1 MRQRPPVNSA
11 INSPKISALTMTDSL
26 LYVPVGYRWCYR
38 QKLFSITLTD
48 EVLPTELLEQTRSI
62 DMEGQFRAQCTGDIC
77 SRLPWL
83 IDNLDN
89 TDAIGEF
96 DARDLQLS
104 KGRSEVFKIKR
115 MRLPEMFVTIVIR
128 FPLPHCKTA
137 HCFPYLS
144 TVAS

>member
-1 MRQRPPVNSA
+1 MSQSR
-11 INSPKISALTMTDSL
+11 ID
-26 LYVPVGYRWCYR
+26 RWCYR
-38 QKLFSITLTD
+38 QKLLSITLTD

-104 KGRSEVFKIKR
+104 K
-115 MRLPEMFVTIVIR
+115 
-128 FPLPHCKTA
+128 
-137 HCFPYLS
+137 
-144 TVAS
+144 